1 MKRIFFLA
9 ALALA
14 FALCACRGTGLLP
27 SGAALGGFADVDKPE
42 SYTGSTLYTYM
53 DGGADFYIDQG
64 FSRLYVRRYGRSNE
78 SFTLELFAMKDALAA
93 SRVYQSG
100 RRPNKEKELA
110 GVCLASITPAEIQ
123 AARGRY
129 YFVGRNDDPQASQS
143 DSLIELSR
151 NVLNGIPGPC
161 ALAAKK

>member
-1 MKRIFFLA
+1 
-9 ALALA
+9 
-14 FALCACRGTGLLP
+14 
-27 SGAALGGFADVDKPE
+27 
-42 SYTGSTLYTYM
+42 M

-110 GVCLASITPAEIQ
+110 GGCLASITPAEIQ